1 MKPFFLFAFVSVT
14 LSAAAA
20 ACSDSSTSASSDA
33 DAGGTGTVADGASA
47 TDATSEGS
55 GDAGNPLIPDGVT
68 KIVFT
73 SKGGF
78 VPTPP
83 DGSTCSTV
91 DITYTITLP
100 ARVFSWKICQAGA
113 DSGPNAFLT
122 GEKILTAEQYAG
134 IDDAI
139 QALKRQTVPQCGA
152 DKPNEEITFTSP
164 SGEVTYYDD
173 FYFCDANDTK
183 IYVSGMENVFS
194 VMTMQ
199 VQ

>member
-1 MKPFFLFAFVSVT
+1 MKPSFLFALALVSI
-14 LSAAAA
+14 SAAVA
-20 ACSDSSTSASSDA
+20 ACSSSSTSTGGDP
-33 DAGGTGTVADGASA
+33 DAGGTDGGTT
-47 TDATSEGS
+47 TDATSEEIS
-55 GDAGNPLIPDGVT
+55 DAGNPLIPDGVT

-100 ARVFSWKICQAGA
+100 ARVFSWKICQADA

-122 GEKILTAEQYAG
+122 GEKTLTPEQYAG

>member
-1 MKPFFLFAFVSVT
+1 MKPSFLFALALVSI
-14 LSAAAA
+14 SAAVA
-20 ACSDSSTSASSDA
+20 ACSSSSTSTGGDP
-33 DAGGTGTVADGASA
+33 DAGGTDGGTT
-47 TDATSEGS
+47 TDATSEEIS
-55 GDAGNPLIPDGVT
+55 DAGNPLIPDGVT

>member
-1 MKPFFLFAFVSVT
+1 MKLSFLVALASVSI
-14 LSAAAA
+14 SASVA
-20 ACSDSSTSASSDA
+20 ACSSSSTSASGDG
-33 DAGGTGTVADGASA
+33 DAGGTVPDGGGT

-55 GDAGNPLIPDGVT
+55 SDAGNPLIPDGVT

-78 VPTPP
+78 VPAPP

-100 ARVFSWKICQAGA
+100 ARAFSWKICEAT
-113 DSGPNAFLT
+113 DSGPYAFRT

-134 IDDAI
+134 IDGAI
-139 QALKRQTVPQCGA
+139 QALKRQTQVQCGA
-152 DKPNEEITFTSP
+152 DKPIEQITFTSP
-164 SGEVTYYDD
+164 SGEVTYIDD
-173 FYFCDANDTK
+173 FNFCDVNDTK
-183 IYVSGMENVFS
+183 IYVSGMENVFT